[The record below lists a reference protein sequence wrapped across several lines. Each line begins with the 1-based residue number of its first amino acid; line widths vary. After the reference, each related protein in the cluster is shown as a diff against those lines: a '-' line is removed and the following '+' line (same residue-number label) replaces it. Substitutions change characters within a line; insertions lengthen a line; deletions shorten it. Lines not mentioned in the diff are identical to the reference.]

1 VGGGQKVAGLPPG
14 AGGDGPGDG
23 VESLARPLGGYQVK
37 PRYPESARRQ
47 GLQGLTVLKF
57 EVLADGSVGDILVER
72 SAGHRDFDLA
82 AMEAVKKWRFAP
94 ARRGKQPIAVWVT
107 LPVKFELN

>member
-1 VGGGQKVAGLPPG
+1 
-14 AGGDGPGDG
+14 

-82 AMEAVKKWRFAP
+82 AMEAIKKWRFAP